1 MLELGDRPTTH
12 CGQLMSLADNHAL
25 FKILSSK
32 KKKKNSKM
40 VLFFWVDNKILL
52 KKRTVRPPSRYYNH

>member
-32 KKKKNSKM
+32 KKKTSKM